1 MGERLQIRNEEDCRA
16 DSRFAVLRQSV
27 QLFRLAAGPY
37 TPHTGRQDVEEN
49 KTQGAWLKA
58 METGARGRCP
68 RCGEGHIFSGFL
80 TVREQCESC
89 GLRYD
94 FADPADGP
102 AVFVQLFA
110 CVPGVV
116 FILML
121 EILARPPLWVHLLVG
136 APVLVLTTLLP
147 LRPIKGWLIA
157 AQYAT
162 RAQEAGTAA
171 LWAKLHDDQ
180 GR

>member
-1 MGERLQIRNEEDCRA
+1 MEDA
-16 DSRFAVLRQSV
+16 DDLRPAEDAIQ
-27 QLFRLAAGPY
+27 
-37 TPHTGRQDVEEN
+37 GR
-49 KTQGAWLKA
+49 KPLSPI
-58 METGARGRCP
+58 ETGVFGRCP
-68 RCGEGHIFSGFL
+68 RCGQGHIFTGFL
-80 TVREQCESC
+80 TVRDHCEAC
-89 GLRYD
+89 GLSYD

-121 EILARPPLWVHLLVG
+121 QILASPPLWVHLLVG

-157 AQYAT
+157 AQYVNN
-162 RAQEAGTAA
+162 AQEAGTGK
-171 LWAKLHDDQ
+171 LWDQLHGKD
-180 GR
+180 G